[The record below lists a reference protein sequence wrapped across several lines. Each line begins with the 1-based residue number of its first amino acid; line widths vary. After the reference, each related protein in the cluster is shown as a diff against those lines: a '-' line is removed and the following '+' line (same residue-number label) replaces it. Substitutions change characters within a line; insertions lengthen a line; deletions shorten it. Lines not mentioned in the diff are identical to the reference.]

1 MKFDKYVQ
9 EFDLKDKK
17 IDENFK
23 KNAKGTVGLALIEI
37 VEQGNIIKISDIK
50 GEETEIEDLIDVRV
64 VDDEGDEKI
73 VKEKGIKKAYRITV
87 DMIKVPKSAIKS
99 KSCKNPFVQGCKE

>member
-9 EFDLKDKK
+9 EFDLEDKK

-23 KNAKGTVGLALIEI
+23 KNAKGTVGLAILEM
-37 VEQGNIIKISDIK
+37 VEQGNIIKISDIQGK
-50 GEETEIEDLIDVRV
+50 ETEIEDLIDVKV

-87 DMIKVPKSAIKS
+87 DMIKVPKSAMKS
-99 KSCKNPFVQGCKE
+99 KSCNNPFVQGCKE